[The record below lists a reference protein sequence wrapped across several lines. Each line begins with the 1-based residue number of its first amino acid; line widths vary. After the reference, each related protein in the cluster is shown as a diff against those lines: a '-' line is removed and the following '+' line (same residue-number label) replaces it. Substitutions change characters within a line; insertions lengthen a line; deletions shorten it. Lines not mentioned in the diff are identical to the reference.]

1 MLTEGAVRTVGTGLV
16 TAADPAVEDGKPVA
30 LTIPKTPQ
38 DPELVGLGNT
48 GLHMC
53 TSLGTRAKLFGEPNS
68 RKKEDVSLMRTE
80 GWGRGNRRNYCI
92 VAQSRTHQLPG

>member
-1 MLTEGAVRTVGTGLV
+1 MLIEGAVRTVGTGLV
-16 TAADPAVEDGKPVA
+16 TAADLAVEDGETVA

-80 GWGRGNRRNYCI
+80 RWGR
-92 VAQSRTHQLPG
+92 